1 VHLREAL
8 PMLAGRVLVEVLP
21 VTDMPSQMSP
31 PISLTEGLRAIT
43 VPYSMIISSDQR
55 QAIFPALVS
64 GFFRLVVAVV
74 AGYCTS
80 SS

>member
-1 VHLREAL
+1 
-8 PMLAGRVLVEVLP
+8 MLAGRVLVGVLP
-21 VTDMPSQMSP
+21 VTDMSSQMSP
-31 PISLTEGLRAIT
+31 PISLTEGLRATT
-43 VPYSMIISSDQR
+43 VPYQR